1 MTTSTSTTARPG
13 SRWRAILR
21 GPTLRT
27 WVLYVPLVLLSS
39 AIAASTWDS
48 RRLGHEQIETAS
60 GLALLVLLAGLALG
74 AALAL
79 RRRYP
84 EGVAIVTAA
93 VTLLLPLDPVAA
105 LIAFGSLAVR
115 RLDRIVAG
123 IAGLTFL
130 SVLVSTWRDAQGLT
144 DSASFWRMI
153 TSGGEQ
159 TTASGPLSNWVV
171 LAISLGLMATS
182 FGIAML
188 VRDLQRT
195 RTVQAEDQVHRQVVA
210 GLNDELAR
218 QAERERLAQ
227 EVHDALG
234 HRLSLLSLHA
244 GALQMRACD
253 DPALRESADLVRW
266 GAEQAMTDL
275 RSLLTMLRQPGTPD
289 VADSIP
295 SLRDMALLIDE
306 TSRTGVTLVSTV
318 QLESI
323 DDLDDLTSRTA
334 FRIVQELLTNAR
346 RHAPGLGVRILV
358 RATPNGG
365 VEIEA
370 ANHILAT
377 ADTDVVPGSG
387 LSGIAN
393 RVEQLGG
400 QWRCWVDE
408 QRVFRAAAHLPWVP
422 RRPDASGSSGASGVS
437 WGAGAAQ
444 SVPRDGRPAPDVPG
458 EPGGAGRGVPA
469 HGAPPQSV
477 PWQVG
482 EDPS

>member
-1 MTTSTSTTARPG
+1 MTTSVASSAPPVG
-13 SRWRAILR
+13 GRWREILR

-27 WVLYVPLVLLSS
+27 WVVYGPLVSVSAALASS
-39 AIAASTWDS
+39 AWDS
-48 RRLGHEQIETAS
+48 RQQEHAPVELAS
-60 GLALLVLLAGLALG
+60 GAAMLLFFVGILLAVALFW
-74 AALAL
+74 

-84 EGVAIVTAA
+84 VAVALITAG

-115 RLDRIVAG
+115 RLDRVVAAVG
-123 IAGLTFL
+123 GLTFL
-130 SVLVSTWRDAQGLT
+130 ATVASTWRDGRGLST
-144 DSASFWRMI
+144 DSSFWQLI
-153 TSGGEQ
+153 LASPGE
-159 TTASGPLSNWVV
+159 TTAAEPLSIWTT
-171 LAISLGLMATS
+171 LAIALALTASS

-188 VRDLQRT
+188 VRDQVRT
-195 RTVQAEDQVHRQVVA
+195 RATREGDHAHRQVVA

-244 GALQMRACD
+244 GALQLRAGE
-253 DPALRESADLVRW
+253 DPAMRESAGLVRW

-275 RSLLTMLRQPGTPD
+275 RSLLTMLRQPGGPD

-323 DDLDDLTSRTA
+323 DELGDLTSRSA
-334 FRIVQELLTNAR
+334 FRIAQELLTNAR
-346 RHAPGLGVRILV
+346 RHAAGMGVRILV
-358 RATPNGG
+358 RATPAGG
-365 VEIEA
+365 VEVEA
-370 ANHILAT
+370 ANHLLPTSPAQV
-377 ADTDVVPGSG
+377 APGGG
-387 LSGIAN
+387 LSGIAT

-400 QWRCWVDE
+400 EWRCWVDE

-422 RRPDASGSSGASGVS
+422 RRPDSPMAGASAGTAQETQGHASTHPPPTS
-437 WGAGAAQ
+437 W
-444 SVPRDGRPAPDVPG
+444 
-458 EPGGAGRGVPA
+458 
-469 HGAPPQSV
+469 H
-477 PWQVG
+477 VG
-482 EDPS
+482 EEAR

>member
-1 MTTSTSTTARPG
+1 MTTTAPRPATG
-13 SRWRAILR
+13 AAGRWKEVLR
-21 GPTLRT
+21 SPTLRT
-27 WVLYVPLVLLSS
+27 WVFYVPVAVFSSTLAAANWDARRSGPGGVEQAGGLS
-39 AIAASTWDS
+39 IFLW
-48 RRLGHEQIETAS
+48 
-60 GLALLVLLAGLALG
+60 LAGILITVSLAW
-74 AALAL
+74 

-84 EGVAIVTAA
+84 VHVALLTAA

-115 RLDRIVAG
+115 RLDRVVAG
-123 IAGLTFL
+123 VAGLTFL
-130 SVLVSTWRDAQGLT
+130 ATLASTWRDGRATSTEG
-144 DSASFWRMI
+144 SFWQLLLAPP
-153 TSGGEQ
+153 GEG
-159 TTASGPLSNWVV
+159 AVLEPLSWWTT
-171 LAISLGLMATS
+171 LAIALALTATS

-188 VRDLQRT
+188 VRDRQRT
-195 RTVQAEDQVHRQVVA
+195 LATREEDQVHQQVVA

-244 GALQMRACD
+244 GALQMRAGD
-253 DPALRESADLVRW
+253 DPALRESAGLVRW

-275 RSLLTMLRQPGTPD
+275 RSLLTMLRKPGGPD

-323 DDLDDLTSRTA
+323 DELDDLTSRSA

-346 RHAPGLGVRILV
+346 RHAPGMGVRILV
-358 RATPNGG
+358 RATPAGG

-370 ANHILAT
+370 ANHLLPT
-377 ADTDVVPGSG
+377 AAAEVVAGGG
-387 LSGIAN
+387 LSGIAT
-393 RVEQLGG
+393 RVEQLDG

-408 QRVFRAAAHLPWVP
+408 ERVFRAAAHLPWVP
-422 RRPDASGSSGASGVS
+422 RRPDT
-437 WGAGAAQ
+437 
-444 SVPRDGRPAPDVPG
+444 PAP
-458 EPGGAGRGVPA
+458 AT
-469 HGAPPQSV
+469 
-477 PWQVG
+477 WQM
-482 EDPS
+482 EEAQ